1 MVSVQRIAFGSL
13 TDGAAALNIDLTV
26 VNTTAEPIGLDISSR
41 FFEMKDDRGRKADL
55 VYFCC
60 AAGAG
65 DILGPGQTR
74 QIQVIFRAP
83 ASWHGKETQASR
95 IDFHINGL
103 LPLARG
109 TWSVPTLATAA

>member
-1 MVSVQRIAFGSL
+1 MVVVERIAFGTL
-13 TDGAAALNIDLTV
+13 TDDSLALNIDVAV
-26 VNTTAEPIGLDISSR
+26 VNTTPEPIALDISSR
-41 FFEMKDDRGRKADL
+41 FFDMKDDRGRKADL

-65 DILGPGQTR
+65 DILGPGQSR

-83 ASWHGKETQASR
+83 AGWHGKETQASR

>member
-1 MVSVQRIAFGSL
+1 MVERFVFGSL
-13 TDGAAALNIDLTV
+13 TDGAVALSVDLVV
-26 VNTTAEPIGLDISSR
+26 VNTTAEPIALDISSR

-60 AAGAG
+60 VAGAG
-65 DILGPGQTR
+65 DVLGPGQTR
-74 QIQVIFRAP
+74 KVQVIFRAP
-83 ASWHGKETQASR
+83 ASWLGKETQASR